1 MSKTDDT
8 IVATTTADQQIVKQV
23 IGQNARFVPPHGDIR
38 LDKLM
43 LLRIAE
49 FPLFLSACLEF

>member
-43 LLRIAE
+43 
-49 FPLFLSACLEF
+49 PSANC